1 MVSRQENGLKIGNK
15 EFDVEFSA
23 VSGEMISLKYKGEEM
38 LLAGLQ
44 PNFWRPSIDN
54 DVPSGL
60 LSRCIGWKEPM
71 KNSKLLKLDMQVEPD
86 SSLVIVVADYYLQ
99 EQESA
104 IQMTYHIL
112 GNGIVPTHRIDIPI
126 PQQTF
131 SDQHNS
137 HAAPCPTKTYG
148 HTPLLV
154 SYAFRTGASPTEVY
168 FRV

>member
-1 MVSRQENGLKIGNK
+1 MAAPLLRDEEGVKMVTHEPIVVSRQENGLKIGNR

-99 EQESA
+99 ER
-104 IQMTYHIL
+104 
-112 GNGIVPTHRIDIPI
+112 GICDTD
-126 PQQTF
+126 
-131 SDQHNS
+131 D
-137 HAAPCPTKTYG
+137 
-148 HTPLLV
+148 L
-154 SYAFRTGASPTEVY
+154 SYFGEWYNKGRDGLYT
-168 FRV
+168 RK

>member
-1 MVSRQENGLKIGNK
+1 MAAPVERQEGVKMVTHEPIVVSRQENGLKIGNR

-71 KNSKLLKLDMQVEPD
+71 KNSKLLKLICRLNRIVHWLL
-86 SSLVIVVADYYLQ
+86 SL
-99 EQESA
+99 
-104 IQMTYHIL
+104 
-112 GNGIVPTHRIDIPI
+112 PI
-126 PQQTF
+126 IICR
-131 SDQHNS
+131 NRNLR
-137 HAAPCPTKTYG
+137 Y
-148 HTPLLV
+148 
-154 SYAFRTGASPTEVY
+154 R
-168 FRV
+168 